1 MPLVKQITK
10 QVLLGLDY
18 LHREC
23 GIIHT
28 DLKPENVLIEIGD
41 VEQIVKTYVKDDS
54 KKDNERSNPN
64 GRRRRRT
71 LITGSQP
78 LPSPLNA
85 SFSHSDLANFPGSTQ
100 SLNKIVSDTTG
111 STSSPSSSLSMSER
125 LGLRPPSNE
134 DEVQKQREKTADL
147 LTKEV
152 SGISLDKSS
161 GNSSTTET
169 STEKMAEDV
178 SFETISVKIA
188 DLGNACW
195 VGHHFTND
203 IQTRQYRSP
212 EVILGGKWGASTDV
226 WSMAAMVFELITG
239 DYLFDPQS
247 GTKYGKDDDH
257 IAQIIEL
264 LGAFPKSL
272 CMSGKWSQEI
282 FNRKGELRNI
292 HRLRHWAL
300 PDVLHEKYH
309 FSSEESKKIAEFLL
323 PMLELLPVD
332 RANAG
337 GMAGHDFLKDTKG
350 MEIVSLDIPVGSKGE
365 GIEGWATEVKKT
377 R

>member
-1 MPLVKQITK
+1 M
-10 QVLLGLDY
+10 LD
-18 LHREC
+18 
-23 GIIHT
+23 
-28 DLKPENVLIEIGD
+28 
-41 VEQIVKTYVKDDS
+41 S
-54 KKDNERSNPN
+54 
-64 GRRRRRT
+64 
-71 LITGSQP
+71 
-78 LPSPLNA
+78 
-85 SFSHSDLANFPGSTQ
+85 
-100 SLNKIVSDTTG
+100 
-111 STSSPSSSLSMSER
+111 
-125 LGLRPPSNE
+125 
-134 DEVQKQREKTADL
+134 DL

-152 SGISLDKSS
+152 SGISLDKST
-161 GNSSTTET
+161 GSSSKNET
-169 STEKMAEDV
+169 SAEKIAEDV

-226 WSMAAMVFELITG
+226 WSMAAMVRYSQCQWAFLPELTFCQVFELITG

-264 LGAFPKSL
+264 LGAFPKTL

-309 FSSEESKKIAEFLL
+309 FSSEESKKVAEFLL

-337 GMAGHDFLKDTKG
+337 
-350 MEIVSLDIPVGSKGE
+350 
-365 GIEGWATEVKKT
+365 
-377 R
+377 